1 MARGPVLELLK
12 ISPIIMP
19 RKSKCKLDC
28 IVVDFGGQAAIRL
41 WFSYLPYQDLRQLDS
56 KLMIS
61 TEDRYQVKYGNNN
74 RICLQQYN
82 SVTLAF
88 EFCFQVT
95 NSLCL
100 KGRRKL
106 ALNLYFLY
114 MCSRQK
120 RYIRTVVFG
129 TARRLGFDIGS
140 TVMMEKL
147 TR

>member
-1 MARGPVLELLK
+1 
-12 ISPIIMP
+12 
-19 RKSKCKLDC
+19 
-28 IVVDFGGQAAIRL
+28 
-41 WFSYLPYQDLRQLDS
+41 
-56 KLMIS
+56 MIS

-74 RICLQQYN
+74 RICLQQNN

-95 NSLCL
+95 NPLCL

-129 TARRLGFDIGS
+129 TARRFGFDIGS